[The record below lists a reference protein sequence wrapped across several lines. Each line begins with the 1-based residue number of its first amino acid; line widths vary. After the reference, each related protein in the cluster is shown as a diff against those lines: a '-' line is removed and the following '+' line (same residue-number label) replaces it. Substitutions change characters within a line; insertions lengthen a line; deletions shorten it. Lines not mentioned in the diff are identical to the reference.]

1 MAEMPVSPPVM
12 PDLGDRI
19 DVGCCRRSKLRFMG
33 FGHAPRYRFS
43 AATRK
48 GHSRGSYGLPMSS
61 RTISAVTAP
70 TSIRADAL
78 DRIRLPGARRTPLG
92 QILRRIG
99 AAMALVVFVA
109 LVVLLGRDGYVDS
122 TGDPISF
129 LDALY
134 YASVTVTTTGYGDI
148 TAISPGAR
156 LAATIL
162 ILPARI
168 LFLILV
174 VGTTV
179 EVLTDQSRQ
188 LLLSSRWRKN
198 VTDHYLICG
207 YGSTGQAVVR
217 DLIDRGVSADEI
229 VVVDISAES
238 MAAADEHGV
247 VGIHG
252 DASLTSV
259 LRQAGIESARAVVV
273 VPNRD
278 DTAVLV
284 TLTARE
290 LRPDVHIVAGGREQE
305 NLHLLRQG
313 GANEVIDATAAV
325 GRMLGLGTCAPAA
338 VQVLDDILDAG
349 TGLELAEI
357 GPDIDGGQVQAP
369 SDVTI
374 VAVLRDSVRLRPD
387 EVDLGWLQPTD
398 RLVVLRENEGRSA

>member
-1 MAEMPVSPPVM
+1 M
-12 PDLGDRI
+12 
-19 DVGCCRRSKLRFMG
+19 F
-33 FGHAPRYRFS
+33 
-43 AATRK
+43 
-48 GHSRGSYGLPMSS
+48 
-61 RTISAVTAP
+61 
-70 TSIRADAL
+70 
-78 DRIRLPGARRTPLG
+78 

-99 AAMALVVFVA
+99 LALALVVFVA
-109 LVVLLGRDGYVDS
+109 LVVLLGRDGYVDA

-188 LLLSSRWRKN
+188 LLLTSRWRRN
-198 VTDHYLICG
+198 VNNHYLICG
-207 YGSTGQAVVR
+207 YGSTGRAVVS
-217 DLIDRGVSADEI
+217 DLLDRGVTTGEI
-229 VVVDISAES
+229 VVVDIEQTSIDL
-238 MAAADEHGV
+238 AADQGL
-247 VGIHG
+247 VGILG

-259 LRQAGIESARAVVV
+259 LNQAGIEDARAVVV

-278 DTAVLV
+278 DTAVLI

-290 LRPDVHIVAGGREQE
+290 MRPDVHIVAGGREQE

-325 GRMLGLGTCAPAA
+325 GRMLGLGTLAPSA
-338 VQVLDDILDAG
+338 VRVLDDILDAG

-357 GPDIDGGQVQAP
+357 PPNVGGSAIEAPD
-369 SDVTI
+369 DVTI
-374 VAVLRDSVRLRPD
+374 VAVIRGGVRLRPD
-387 EVDLGWLQPTD
+387 EVDLSWLNADD
-398 RLVVLRENEGRSA
+398 RLVVLRETNH